1 MERQLNMR
9 IPEGFKQIFEM
20 YPILKETTYVT
31 PLYTNVNDA
40 ESEKD
45 RKRIEEF
52 QKTMAKNIYRNAV
65 KSKEYEGEVTK
76 KFRRTFAANEKEKK
90 WFDLAQ
96 SIFRW
101 PRIWARLR
109 IFQYGL
115 PSVKA
120 ALLSYLGAKIGKDV
134 MITVGNTLDPFFPE
148 KISIGDNT
156 ILGMGASILTHEILD
171 GELRVGDVK
180 IGKNTLICA
189 GCFILPGVTVGD
201 NCVVAPGALSS
212 DVEDNTFAIG
222 EPDNIRHPMAKKV
235 NLEVTQKRRR
245 VEKTGLTLQD
255 WRKIKNPF
263 IALITNLILQYQRQ
277 PMSQRL
283 RQALLRLCGIKIG
296 ANVRIDDEVLFDGWY
311 PEKISIGDNSIIKK
325 HTALATHEGMVG
337 VFRKGDIEIGQNVLI
352 GAGGGVL
359 PGVKIGDRAEVSPF
373 AFVASDIEPG
383 TRVEGIPARKV
394 GETFD
399 FDSFMQQSF
408 SYARD
413 VWDEMQKAK
422 KDLQENKVKKE
433 E

>member
-1 MERQLNMR
+1 
-9 IPEGFKQIFEM
+9 M
-20 YPILKETTYVT
+20 YPILKSTTYLT
-31 PLYTNVNDA
+31 PLYTNIKDA
-40 ESEKD
+40 ENEKD

-52 QKTMAKNIYRNAV
+52 QKLMTKNIYRNAV

-76 KFRRTFAANEKEKK
+76 KFRRTRTANAKEKK

-109 IFQYGL
+109 ILQYGL

-120 ALLSYLGAKIGKDV
+120 AFLSYLGANIGNNV
-134 MITVGNTLDPFFPE
+134 MITVGNTLDPYFPE
-148 KISIGDNT
+148 KISIGDNS
-156 ILGMGASILTHEILD
+156 ILGMGSSILAHEILD
-171 GELRVGDVK
+171 GELRVGEVK

-201 NCVVAPGALSS
+201 NCIVAPGALSS

-222 EPDNIRHPMAKKV
+222 EPDNIRHQMSKKIT
-235 NLEVTQKRRR
+235 LEAAQKRRR
-245 VEKTGLTLQD
+245 TEKTGLTLQD

-263 IALITNLILQYQRQ
+263 TALITNLILQYQRQ

-283 RQALLRLCGIKIG
+283 RQILLRLCGIKIG
-296 ANVRIDDEVLFDGWY
+296 ANVHVDDDVLFDGWY
-311 PEKISIGDNSIIKK
+311 PEEISIGDNSTIKK

-337 VFRKGDIEIGQNVLI
+337 VFRKGAIEIGQNVLI

-359 PGVKIGDRAEVSPF
+359 PGVRIGDRAEISPF
-373 AFVASDIEPG
+373 AFVASDIESG

-408 SYARD
+408 SYTRD
-413 VWDEMQKAK
+413 VWDEMMKAK
-422 KDLQENKVKKE
+422 KDLQEKK
-433 E
+433 